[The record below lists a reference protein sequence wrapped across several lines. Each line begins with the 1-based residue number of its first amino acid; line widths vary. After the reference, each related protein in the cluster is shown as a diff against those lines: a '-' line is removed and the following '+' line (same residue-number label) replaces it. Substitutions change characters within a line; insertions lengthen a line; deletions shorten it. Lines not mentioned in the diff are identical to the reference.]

1 MDNEN
6 MTGTPQEEGQGA
18 GAPESSEKTYTQAEV
33 DILLQKEGDRR
44 VSSAQKKWQK
54 DLAEADKLRSMN
66 ESQRKEYE
74 YEQRIKELE
83 NKEREFEITRNKLEA
98 SKIMAER
105 GLPVSFVDYMVA
117 EDADEMLANI
127 NKFEMEFKAA
137 VADAVAAKVSS
148 PAPKNGTGKQTGMT
162 RDEFRHLNASQRA
175 EVYRTNPNLYR
186 QLAGRD

>member
-6 MTGTPQEEGQGA
+6 TTGTQNEGQGIST
-18 GAPESSEKTYTQAEV
+18 PESTEKTYTQAEV

-44 VSSAQKKWQK
+44 VSSAQKKWEK

-66 ESQRKEYE
+66 EAQRKEYE

-117 EDADEMLANI
+117 EDADDMLANI
-127 NKFEMEFKAA
+127 NRFETEFKAA
-137 VADAVAAKVSS
+137 VADAVAVKVAS
-148 PAPKNGTGKQTGMT
+148 PAPKAGSGKQTGLT
-162 RDEFRHLNASQRA
+162 QEEFRHMNASQRA
-175 EVYRTNPNLYR
+175 EIYRTNPALYR
-186 QLAGRD
+186 QLANRD

>member
-6 MTGTPQEEGQGA
+6 TAGTLNEGQGVS
-18 GAPESSEKTYTQAEV
+18 APESTEKTYTQAEV
-33 DILLQKEGDRR
+33 DMMLQREGDRR
-44 VSSAQKKWQK
+44 VSSAQKKWEK

-83 NKEREFEITRNKLEA
+83 TKEREFEITRNKLEA

-127 NKFEMEFKAA
+127 NKFETEFKAA
-137 VADAVAAKVSS
+137 VADAVAAKVAS
-148 PAPKNGTGKQTGMT
+148 PAPKTGSAKQSGLT
-162 RDEFRHLNASQRA
+162 REEFRTLNASQRS
-175 EVYRTNPNLYR
+175 ELYRTNPALYK
-186 QLAGRD
+186 QLSNRE